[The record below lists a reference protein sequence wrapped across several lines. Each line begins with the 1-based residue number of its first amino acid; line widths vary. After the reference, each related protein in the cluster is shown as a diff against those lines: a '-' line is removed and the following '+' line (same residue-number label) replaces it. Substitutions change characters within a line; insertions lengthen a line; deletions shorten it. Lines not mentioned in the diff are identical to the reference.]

1 MVEHAA
7 LSRSLFMQSKQSA
20 PRLLLGL
27 MFTVLSASLA
37 LALEPAPAAG
47 DQPGQ
52 ACALPSFVEIGPSEA
67 ALAGELEVLSWNI
80 QKASNAGWEQDL
92 ASLGESIDLAFIQE
106 ASTRAG
112 IAELL
117 PRSLFQAFARGYT
130 TDTLE
135 TGVMTLSAGA
145 PSLHCNFTA
154 VEPWLGTPKATS
166 VTLYPLQDRS
176 DRLLTINLHAVNFA
190 FGLEDFRRQ
199 FADLADLMGQH
210 QGPIIL
216 AGDLNTWS
224 DSRQAVVDE
233 LMSRHGLEP
242 VSFEPDLRTRVFGRV
257 LDHIYIRGLR
267 ALSAEVIPVGTSDH
281 NPLRVRL
288 GMPR

>member
-1 MVEHAA
+1 MAA
-7 LSRSLFMQSKQSA
+7 AIGAFF
-20 PRLLLGL
+20 
-27 MFTVLSASLA
+27 MFTVMNTFAKLLSANHSVIEIAFYRNLI
-37 LALEPAPAAG
+37 
-47 DQPGQ
+47 
-52 ACALPSFVEIGPSEA
+52 ACLPFLVVI
-67 ALAGELEVLSWNI
+67 
-80 QKASNAGWEQDL
+80 
-92 ASLGESIDLAFIQE
+92 
-106 ASTRAG
+106 
-112 IAELL
+112 
-117 PRSLFQAFARGYT
+117 
-130 TDTLE
+130 
-135 TGVMTLSAGA
+135 
-145 PSLHCNFTA
+145 
-154 VEPWLGTPKATS
+154 
-166 VTLYPLQDRS
+166 
-176 DRLLTINLHAVNFA
+176 FA

-233 LMSRHGLEP
+233 LMSWHGLEP

-288 GMPR
+288 GMTR